1 MADVR
6 ISILG
11 PLRLEAAGE
20 PVTLPPLTA
29 RLLVRLIAAEGE
41 AVPVPRLRMDVW
53 DAVDR
58 GSRAELRGRNE
69 IQKRVLALRRQLP
82 APDLLRTEQLIVGPR
97 PTTAYRL
104 VPGPGELDAARFTRL
119 VSDGLSATAAT
130 AERLL
135 AEAVALWRGRPL
147 AEAGDAEYAR
157 PLIRRL
163 SETYRAAR
171 AELVRVRTVM
181 GRPDSALPLAEQLA
195 AEDPDDPRAAA
206 ALEQVRSQ
214 LRDRHG
220 DEIVRHE
227 LPHLHTAV
235 TIVRGD
241 LFDQF
246 AEHDANLVVGFS
258 DTFDVATDD
267 DFVISR
273 SSTQGQLAERLFGG
287 SAADLDRELR
297 RGLRAITPVAVES
310 SRDKPRGKRVRYPVG
325 TVVPIPLDGR
335 RIFATAYSR
344 LGNDLVARSTPEDLR
359 HSLDR
364 LWEAVARYGMV
375 KPVAVPLVGSGLARL
390 TPLDRG
396 QLLALIV
403 ESFLTACGR
412 LSAVTPELRIV
423 LLPGAVDKTDL
434 TEAESLL
441 TDPSRLADRPAD
453 RPGAR

>member
-11 PLRLEAAGE
+11 PVRLVVAGE
-20 PVTLPPLTA
+20 AVTLPPLTA

-41 AVPVPRLRMDVW
+41 AVSVPQLRKDVW

-58 GSRAELRGRNE
+58 GSHAELRGRNE
-69 IQKRVLALRRQLP
+69 VQKRVLALRRQFP
-82 APDLLRTEQLIVGPR
+82 APDRLQTEQLIAGPR

-104 VPGPGELDAARFTRL
+104 VLGPGELDASDFTRL
-119 VSDGLSATAAT
+119 ANDGLSTTAAG

-135 AEAVALWRGRPL
+135 AEAVTLWQGRPL
-147 AEAGDAEYAR
+147 VEAGDAEYAR

-163 SETYRAAR
+163 SEAYQAVRT
-171 AELVRVRTVM
+171 ELVRVRIVM
-181 GRPDSALPLAEQLA
+181 GRPDLALPLAEQLA
-195 AEDPDDPRAAA
+195 AEDPDDHRAAA

-227 LPHLHTAV
+227 LPDLHTAV

-241 LFDQF
+241 LFDQD
-246 AEHDANLVVGFS
+246 DANLVVGFS
-258 DTFDVATDD
+258 DTFDVTTDD

-287 SAADLDRELR
+287 SAAVLNRELK
-297 RGLRAITPVAVES
+297 RGLRTITPVAVES
-310 SRDKPRGKRVRYPVG
+310 ARDKPRGKRVRYPIG

-335 RIFATAYSR
+335 RVFATAYSR
-344 LGNDLVARSTPEDLR
+344 LGNDLVARSTPAELR

-403 ESFLTACGR
+403 ESFLAACGR
-412 LSAVTPELRIV
+412 LSAMTPELRIV
-423 LLPGAVDKTDL
+423 LLPAAVDKTDL
-434 TEAESLL
+434 TEAENLL
-441 TDPSRLADRPAD
+441 ADPSRPANRPAE
-453 RPGAR
+453 RHGAR